1 MSTNI
6 FFHDIINCLKTL
18 LLDLTSLKMQE
29 SLENDKFLVEK
40 TKKTA

>member
-6 FFHDIINCLKTL
+6 FFHDIINCLKTP

-40 TKKTA
+40 TKNTA